1 MRSRLLLL
9 SCIIGTCVVAA
20 PASASAQRIGRY
32 DRDRY
37 EREHSRYE
45 LQRRVEHTR
54 LHAAE
59 RAARGASRAEM
70 RVESRDYAALR
81 RTDRAYLREER
92 AMRQR
97 ERSDERQA
105 IRVRTRYRW

>member
-20 PASASAQRIGRY
+20 PASASAQRI
-32 DRDRY
+32 DRY

-59 RAARGASRAEM
+59 RAARGASRTEM
-70 RVESRDYAALR
+70 RAESRDYAALR